1 LIKSDNH
8 NIRVAITGIGFITA
22 LGSDLE
28 IVWNALING
37 QSGVRKITQFDASDL
52 PCQIAGEVLD
62 YNPEDY
68 MPLKVARR
76 LSCASQFGLVAA
88 QKALSDSGLTIPFT
102 NPERVGVYFG
112 TGIGGIER
120 AVEGINEL
128 ETKGLSRLNPFYLP
142 SAIPNMP
149 AFHVTQTF
157 GALGPNSTIT
167 TACATGTQ
175 VVGEAAQ
182 VIRNDRA
189 DVLICGG
196 VEAVIQSFAIA
207 GFSSMRALPTNFND
221 DPSKASRPFDAKRE
235 GFVFSE
241 GSACLILE
249 KLEHAQERN
258 AHIYAEVAGY
268 ASSSDGY
275 HIAAPDPEAKGP
287 IRTMKWALQDAGVSI
302 FDIDYINAHGSST
315 PSNDTAET
323 FAIKQVFGEQAYSI
337 PISSTKSMLGHAMG
351 GSGAIEAA
359 VCALTI
365 DRQIIHPTI
374 NYEFPD
380 PECDLDYVPNQAR
393 EKVVRTV
400 LSNSFG
406 LGSQNAC
413 LVFQQVNEHVP
424 SEPEARSQMP

>member
-1 LIKSDNH
+1 LITSNDR
-8 NIRVAITGIGFITA
+8 NIRVVITGIGVITPI
-22 LGSDLE
+22 GSDLNSF
-28 IVWNALING
+28 WDALIQG
-37 QSGVRKITQFDASDL
+37 HSGIRRITQFDASDL

-62 YNPEDY
+62 YHPEDY
-68 MPLKVARR
+68 MPLKEARR
-76 LSCASQFGLVAA
+76 LSRASQFGLAA
-88 QKALSDSGLTIPFT
+88 SQKAISDSGLDTPFV

-112 TGIGGIER
+112 TGIGGFER
-120 AVEGINEL
+120 AIEGINEL
-128 ETKGLSRLNPFYLP
+128 EKKGIARLNPFYLP

-149 AFHVTQTF
+149 AFHITQTF

-175 VVGEAAQ
+175 AVGEASQ
-182 VIRNDRA
+182 VIRNNRA
-189 DVLICGG
+189 DIMICGS
-196 VEAVIQSFAIA
+196 VEALIRHFAIA

-221 DPSKASRPFDAKRE
+221 NPSKASRPFDAKRE

-241 GSACLILE
+241 GAACLVLE
-249 KLEHAQERN
+249 KLEHALERE
-258 AHIYAEVAGY
+258 AHIYAEIAGY
-268 ASSSDGY
+268 ATSSDGF

-287 IRTMKWALQDAGVSI
+287 IRTMKWALEDAGLSI
-302 FDIDYINAHGSST
+302 TEIDYINAHGSST

-323 FAIKQVFGEQAYSI
+323 YAIKQVFGEHAYSI
-337 PISSTKSMLGHAMG
+337 PISSTKSVLGHAMG

-365 DRQIIHPTI
+365 DKQMIHPTM

-380 PECDLDYVPNQAR
+380 PDCDLDYVPNQAR
-393 EKVVRTV
+393 MAEIRTV

-413 LVFQQVNEHVP
+413 LVFRQVNE
-424 SEPEARSQMP
+424 RR

>member
-1 LIKSDNH
+1 MASDNR
-8 NIRVAITGIGFITA
+8 NVRIVITGLGVLTP
-22 LGSDLE
+22 LGSDLTSF
-28 IVWNALING
+28 WDALIRG
-37 QSGVRKITQFDASDL
+37 ESGVRRITQFDASDL

-62 YNPEDY
+62 YHPEEY
-68 MPLKVARR
+68 MPLKEARR
-76 LSCASQFGLVAA
+76 LSRASQLGLAAA
-88 QKALSDSGLTIPFT
+88 QKAISDSGLKIPFT

-112 TGIGGIER
+112 TGIGGFER
-120 AVEGINEL
+120 AIEGVNEL
-128 ETKGLSRLNPFYLP
+128 EKKGLARLNPFYLP

-175 VVGEAAQ
+175 AVGEAAQ
-182 VIRNDRA
+182 VIRCNRA
-189 DVLICGG
+189 DILICGG
-196 VEAVIQSFAIA
+196 VEAMIQHFAIA
-207 GFSSMRALPTNFND
+207 GFCSMRALPTSFND
-221 DPSKASRPFDAKRE
+221 NPSEASRPFDAKRE

-241 GSACLILE
+241 GAACLILE
-249 KLEHAQERN
+249 RLDHALERK

-268 ASSSDGY
+268 ASSSDGF

-287 IRTMKWALQDAGVSI
+287 IRTMKWALEDAEISVAE
-302 FDIDYINAHGSST
+302 IDYINAHGTST
-315 PSNDTAET
+315 LSNDSVET
-323 FAIKQVFGEQAYSI
+323 LAIKQLFGERAYSI
-337 PISSTKSMLGHAMG
+337 PISSTKSMIGHAMG

-365 DRQIIHPTI
+365 EKQMIHPTI

-380 PECDLDYVPNQAR
+380 PECDLDYVPNHAR
-393 EKVVRTV
+393 KAEVKTA

-413 LVFQQVNEHVP
+413 LVFRKVNE
-424 SEPEARSQMP
+424 RC